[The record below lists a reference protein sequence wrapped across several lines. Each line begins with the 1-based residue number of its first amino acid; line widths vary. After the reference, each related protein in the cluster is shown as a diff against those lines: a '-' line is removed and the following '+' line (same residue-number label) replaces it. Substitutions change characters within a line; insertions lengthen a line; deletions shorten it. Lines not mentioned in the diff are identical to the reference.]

1 MTLLKSLLLFAVILY
16 VGILA
21 VMYVVQRSM
30 MYHPDVARV
39 SPGEAGFAE
48 AEELR
53 LDTSDGE
60 RVIAW
65 HVAPRDDRPVILYL
79 QGNGGSVRHRVE
91 RFRALTS
98 DGFGLVAL
106 SYRGYGGSSGSPT
119 EAGLL
124 LDAAAAYAYTAARYP
139 ASRIVVWGESL
150 GTGVAVA
157 LAAEQP
163 VARLILEMPF
173 SSTADVA
180 AARYPFIPVRLL
192 MKDQFRSDLGIG
204 KVTAPVLVMHGD
216 KDDVVPIWSAEK
228 LFALIQAPK
237 RFVRFPGGHHGD
249 LGPRGAVAQA
259 RQFIREPV
267 ESLKRTDQDGDAGV
281 ADDAGAL
288 PSGRQSTSVRTH
300 QTQ

>member
-1 MTLLKSLLLFAVILY
+1 MSYLKSLLVFAAVLY
-16 VGILA
+16 IGVLLL
-21 VMYVVQRSM
+21 MYVVQRSM
-30 MYHPDVARV
+30 MYHPDSVQV
-39 SPGEAGFAE
+39 SPVEAGFTE
-48 AEELR
+48 AEEQR
-53 LDTSDGE
+53 LETSDGE
-60 RVIAW
+60 RVIVW
-65 HVAPRDDRPVILYL
+65 HVAPRGDNPVVLYL
-79 QGNGGSVRHRVE
+79 QGNGGAVRHRVD

-106 SYRGYGGSSGSPT
+106 SYRGYGGSTGSPT

-124 LDAAAAYAYTAARYP
+124 LDAAAAYAFTAARYP

-192 MKDQFRSDLGIG
+192 MKDQFRSDLRIV

-228 LFALIQAPK
+228 LFALIRAPK
-237 RFVRFPGGHHGD
+237 RFVHFPGGHHGD

-259 RQFIREPV
+259 KQFIQEPAQSIETHGV
-267 ESLKRTDQDGDAGV
+267 E
-281 ADDAGAL
+281 
-288 PSGRQSTSVRTH
+288 
-300 QTQ
+300 